1 MDLLV
6 VDNDAKFGAT
16 LDAALDGMAVT
27 VLDDWTQFG
36 PTCDGLADNQMPVVV
51 CGSEGDVRNCVEWNP
66 RLTVIFWGNRKARR
80 LPTTA
85 AYAHGRTR
93 YLARQRICQ

>member
-27 VLDDWTQFG
+27 VLDDWTQFVQLVM
-36 PTCDGLADNQMPVVV
+36 GLRIIKCPLSFVVAKV
-51 CGSEGDVRNCVEWNP
+51 MRNCVEWNP
-66 RLTVIFWGNRKARR
+66 RLTVIFWATES
-80 LPTTA
+80 PATSTTA

>member
-16 LDAALDGMAVT
+16 LDAALDGIAVT
-27 VLDDWTQFG
+27 VLDDWTQFR

-51 CGSEGDVRNCVEWNP
+51 CGSER
-66 RLTVIFWGNRKARR
+66 
-80 LPTTA
+80 
-85 AYAHGRTR
+85 
-93 YLARQRICQ
+93 